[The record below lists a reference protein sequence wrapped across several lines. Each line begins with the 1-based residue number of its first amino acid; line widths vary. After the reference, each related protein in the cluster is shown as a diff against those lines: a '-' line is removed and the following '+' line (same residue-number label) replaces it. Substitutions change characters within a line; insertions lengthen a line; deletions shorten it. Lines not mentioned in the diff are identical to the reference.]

1 MLTIGTKFVYLGEKG
16 YEGIVFAIYSNYAS
30 NISISIE
37 TSRDTKMYGV
47 VIYDVTNKSCR
58 FEIIKED
65 MMKPILTFNPYID
78 AINDLKDFSNKLKTW
93 KRGDMYKTK
102 SMAVW

>member
-16 YEGIVFAIYSNYAS
+16 HEGIVFAIYSNYAS

-47 VIYDVTNKSCR
+47 VIYDISNKSC
-58 FEIIKED
+58 
-65 MMKPILTFNPYID
+65 T
-78 AINDLKDFSNKLKTW
+78 
-93 KRGDMYKTK
+93 
-102 SMAVW
+102 